1 MEEVITSR
9 FNRELL
15 KKIDEAVRRG
25 HYRSRSEALRAMTEE
40 YLREHPDLLI
50 GDGAKKLNEN
60 APHISDHE
68 LESLGSSLFR
78 DGVVPLMAEGRQ
90 RT

>member
-9 FNRELL
+9 FNRDLV

-25 HYRSRSEALRAMTEE
+25 HFRNRSEALRVMTEK
-40 YLREHPDLLI
+40 YLREHPALLI
-50 GDGAKKLNEN
+50 GDGAKKLIEN
-60 APHISDHE
+60 APDLSDHE
-68 LESLGSSLFR
+68 LEVIGLSLFR
-78 DGVVPLMAEGRQ
+78 DGVVRLVAEGRQ

>member
-1 MEEVITSR
+1 MEEVITTR
-9 FNRELL
+9 FNRDLV

-25 HYRSRSEALRAMTEE
+25 HFRNRSEALRVMTEK

-50 GDGAKKLNEN
+50 GDGAKKLIEN
-60 APHISDHE
+60 APDLSDHE
-68 LESLGSSLFR
+68 LEVIGSSLFR
-78 DGVVPLMAEGRQ
+78 DGVVRLVAEGRQ